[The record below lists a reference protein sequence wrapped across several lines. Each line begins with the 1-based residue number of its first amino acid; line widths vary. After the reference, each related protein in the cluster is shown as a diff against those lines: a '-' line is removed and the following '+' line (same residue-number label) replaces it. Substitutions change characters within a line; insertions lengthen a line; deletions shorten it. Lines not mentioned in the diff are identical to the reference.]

1 MISKYLKYIFLIL
14 IWQLININYS
24 YSQIVKEIQIKGND
38 RVNVESIKM
47 FSNVNVGK
55 DLNNDDLNEI
65 IKKLYETE
73 FFNNVSL
80 NFNNQILTILVEEN
94 SIVQNLIIKGLK
106 RQNSLKEEIE
116 KIISIKEKSPYLR
129 VKFS

>member
-1 MISKYLKYIFLIL
+1 
-14 IWQLININYS
+14 
-24 YSQIVKEIQIKGND
+24 
-38 RVNVESIKM
+38 M
-47 FSNVNVGK
+47 FSNVNVGN

-73 FFNNVSL
+73 FFNNGSL

-94 SIVQNLIIKGLK
+94 SIVQNLIIKGIK

-116 KIISIKEKSPYLR
+116 KIIL
-129 VKFS
+129 